1 MDADGSVLDKG
12 PPPQLLNVDRRIVHV
27 PRSLVR
33 YTPLES
39 DQVALVLQA
48 LKGNV
53 PFCCPDCWFGS
64 VKTAMQCP
72 SALGFTKSCC
82 DGDGCNFST
91 GDRIC
96 PNARNT
102 VIFSIALAAVLTYV
116 SGLAR

>member
-1 MDADGSVLDKG
+1 MFREAWFATHLSNLI
-12 PPPQLLNVDRRIVHV
+12 RWRWFW
-27 PRSLVR
+27 
-33 YTPLES
+33 
-39 DQVALVLQA
+39 QA